1 MTTDTGFILVT
12 GSSGRI
18 GRAVMQRL
26 RARFGDV
33 VGLDRAAPTPPP
45 PGCSAIAAD
54 IASDQ
59 SVREALGVLREHHG
73 RRIASVVHLAAY
85 YDFLGK
91 PSPKY
96 EQITV
101 EGTRRLLRGL
111 REHFD
116 VEQFLFSSTM
126 LVHKPGE
133 PGEFIHEDWP
143 IEPTWA
149 YPASKVRT
157 EALIAEERGD
167 IATVILRLAGV
178 YDDTCHSPPLAH
190 QMQRIYEGQMAAHLY
205 SGEVSHGQAY
215 LHLDDAV
222 DAIERAVERRA
233 LLPVGTA
240 LLIGEPET
248 LSYDELQHTFM
259 RLLNKKSSET
269 HSVPGLLAKVGAWVQ
284 NLLPG
289 DQFIK
294 PWMIDRA
301 NDHYALDITR
311 ARAMLDWEPAHTLR
325 QSLPNM
331 AAALEA
337 DPIGW
342 YREHG
347 LEPPAS
353 LRKAIERE
361 RLASIADATPE
372 PTEATPA
379 SSDAAT
385 HACPMHPEDPQHSAG
400 NCPRCGLALEPCHPQ
415 EQGHA

>member
-1 MTTDTGFILVT
+1 
-12 GSSGRI
+12 
-18 GRAVMQRL
+18 MQRL
-26 RARFGDV
+26 QARFGNV

-45 PGCSAIAAD
+45 PGCSAIAVD

-59 SVREALGVLREHHG
+59 SVRDALGVLREHHG

-215 LHLDDAV
+215 LHFPPLTTQEEVQAV
-222 DAIERAVERRA
+222 AKVDMGI
-233 LLPVGTA
+233 
-240 LLIGEPET
+240 
-248 LSYDELQHTFM
+248 
-259 RLLNKKSSET
+259 
-269 HSVPGLLAKVGAWVQ
+269 GLLGLARVSHVHLFGISILF
-284 NLLPG
+284 LLTG
-289 DQFIK
+289 TIF
-294 PWMIDRA
+294 
-301 NDHYALDITR
+301 ALSRFSARWRLTIMVLPFVAMWADIASWWLTR
-311 ARAMLDWEPAHTLR
+311 YEPVFAYVVVAGGVLMGVALAAQIIFSLWELWLAP
-325 QSLPNM
+325 
-331 AAALEA
+331 
-337 DPIGW
+337 
-342 YREHG
+342 
-347 LEPPAS
+347 EPPYPS
-353 LRKAIERE
+353 C
-361 RLASIADATPE
+361 
-372 PTEATPA
+372 
-379 SSDAAT
+379 AA
-385 HACPMHPEDPQHSAG
+385 
-400 NCPRCGLALEPCHPQ
+400 PRP
-415 EQGHA
+415 